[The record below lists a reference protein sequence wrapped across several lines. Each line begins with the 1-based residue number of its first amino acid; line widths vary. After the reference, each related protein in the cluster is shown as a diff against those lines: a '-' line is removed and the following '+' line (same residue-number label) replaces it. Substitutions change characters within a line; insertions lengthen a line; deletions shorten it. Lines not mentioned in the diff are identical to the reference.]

1 MKKLCV
7 FLIFLAS
14 YGGLFAQYQ
23 ATVTYSTRDGLLAS
37 ELISVFV
44 DSKGYIWTTSLAGLS
59 RFDGQSFRNFTIED
73 GLFRNSVYNLREDA
87 YGRIWCNHEQN
98 EFDQTAFSVIEG
110 DRIRVIPFS
119 EKYGGSAVVEY
130 NRFAREIWAIS
141 IPNQTIWVYD
151 SAADTFQLKYRY
163 GDVSIYAQFTQD
175 PFRDR
180 LLVLNYIQPES
191 KSRIELKT
199 MENGVWKDLGTAPIP
214 YSKLLFAL
222 GLPNGGVLAVTLE
235 GHWIQYHQETGWT
248 IFLPGKKPPESLNFF
263 DQPGIIQVRRTD
275 RPSVWEL
282 IDINPQYP
290 QGVSFLFYSNHPIPP
305 GLEIAKRAP
314 DGTYWI
320 ASRNGLIH
328 LFPAFMDCL
337 IREDTWFLSDLHAI
351 AEARD
356 GRVWFGSYNNGF
368 SVFDGEKVRHA
379 RDFLAPYQKIM
390 PGSLL
395 DEKGNMM
402 FWLEWNE
409 ARTFHGLLTLDGEK
423 KVELSMPDTV
433 GFFFTRAYDGQL
445 GYGLAHHGLAISA
458 PTPAC
463 PGCKKFLGSE
473 KGMKLINVLT
483 AVKDRF
489 GRWWMGRPSAGL
501 ACYDPVQDTVYS
513 FLRVDQKLDYGVMS
527 SEMDSRGNL
536 WFGTTHGLYFYPSTE
551 HIDFASFRPRE
562 AFIPIGLEEI
572 GPSQVNM
579 LKILDEET
587 LLAGNQQGIALIDL
601 KSFYETGQ
609 ARVYFFQENDG
620 YSGPGTEQNCVWVD
634 RKGQVWIGSD
644 AGAHRFN
651 PKYFIRSDRPP
662 AFEVDSLTF
671 GNRAYLM
678 PSVAGK
684 RIRIKQSRYGANLAV
699 YLTPQ
704 HDPVRPAH
712 LFFSY
717 KLSSDSTFSAPSQNR
732 LIEFPNLAPGAYT
745 LQVRAHKDGLVSEIR
760 EIRFRIPK
768 SFWETP
774 WPWLISAI
782 LLAAGYWFLQ
792 VNRNRQKMEKNK
804 LQVQAIVNQL
814 NPHFINNALQ
824 WVQIRVYKDQEAV
837 SVISKLGENIRLVFK
852 NSREKKAFHSLKEE
866 MLLVENY
873 LFIQKKR
880 FGNQLEYQLPDAS
893 QLDRFGEVQ
902 VPLMQVQIHCENA
915 VEHGI
920 RNKEDMGMVRIGFEG
935 DADYLH
941 ITVEDD
947 GIGRRRAGEIGSKGT
962 QQGTKMLENLRDIFN
977 KRNLLPITYEYED
990 DIFLDSKGEGHG
1002 TRVHIRIPK
1011 SYRYEFD

>member
-1 MKKLCV
+1 MKKLCA

-14 YGGLFAQYQ
+14 YGGLLAQYH
-23 ATVTYSTRDGLLAS
+23 ATVTYSTRDGMLSS
-37 ELISVFV
+37 ELSSVFV
-44 DSKGYIWTTSLAGLS
+44 DSKGYVWTSSASGLS
-59 RFDGQSFRNFTIED
+59 RFDGQSFRNFTVED
-73 GLFRNSVYNLREDA
+73 GLALNNVYSIREDA
-87 YGRIWCNHEQN
+87 QGRIWCNHGESSYN
-98 EFDQTAFSVIEG
+98 SFFSVIEG
-110 DRIRVIPFS
+110 ERARPIPFT
-119 EKYGGSAVVEY
+119 ERYGFEATLEY
-130 NRFAREIWAIS
+130 NPYDKELWAVS
-141 IPNQTIWVYD
+141 RGAQGIWVYD
-151 SAADTFQLKYRY
+151 PARDTFQLKYQNEE
-163 GDVSIYAQFTQD
+163 GTIYFFYSAD
-175 PFRDR
+175 PFRNR
-180 LLVLNYIQPES
+180 LLTIRNNPPS
-191 KSRIELKT
+191 SRALVDLKKL
-199 MENGVWKDLGTAPIP
+199 ENGKWEYIVDAPI
-214 YSKLLFAL
+214 YNINLLYAF
-222 GLPNGGVLAVTLE
+222 GLPAGGILAVTLKGE
-235 GHWIQYHQETGWT
+235 WIQYHAESGWT
-248 IFLPGKKPPESLNFF
+248 PFIPENKQPDSFDFF
-263 DQPGIIQVRRTD
+263 DQPGIVQVKPTG

-282 IDINPQYP
+282 IDISARYP
-290 QGVSFLFYSNHPIPP
+290 LGLKFLFFSNHPITA
-305 GLEIAKRAP
+305 GLETAKRAP

-328 LFPAFMDCL
+328 LFPAFVDCP
-337 IREDTWFLSDLHAI
+337 IRENTWFLSDLHAI

-356 GRVWFGSYNNGF
+356 GRVWFGSYTYGF
-368 SVFDGEKVRHA
+368 SLFDGKEVRQGP
-379 RDFLAPYQKIM
+379 DFTAPYQKVL
-390 PGSLL
+390 PGTLL
-395 DEKGNMM
+395 DEKGDMM
-402 FWLEWNE
+402 FWLEGDSSRSVN
-409 ARTFHGLLTLDGEK
+409 GLLRLDGESK
-423 KVELSMPDTV
+423 ADWIIRDTL
-433 GFFFTRAYDGQL
+433 GFFLTRAYDGQI
-445 GYGLAHHGLAISA
+445 GYGLAGHGLAIST
-458 PTPAC
+458 PTPDC
-463 PGCKKFLGSE
+463 PGCKKILGPE
-473 KGMKLINVLT
+473 KGMKLLNVIT

-501 ACYDPVQDTVYS
+501 ACYDPVLDTVFSY
-513 FLRVDQKLDYGVMS
+513 LRTDQKLDYGVMS
-527 SEMDSRGNL
+527 SQMDSRGNL
-536 WFGTTHGLYFYPSTE
+536 WFGTTHGLCFYPTTKD
-551 HIDFASFRPRE
+551 IDYASFRPRE
-562 AFIPIGLEEI
+562 AFIPIGLEEM

-609 ARVYFFQENDG
+609 ARVYFFQEKDG

-699 YLTPQ
+699 FLTPQ

-717 KLSSDSTFSAPSQNR
+717 KLSSDSTFSTPSKNR

-760 EIRFRIPK
+760 EVRFRIPR

-893 QLDRFGEVQ
+893 KLERFGQVQ

-920 RNKEDMGMVRIGFEG
+920 RNKEDMGMVRIGLEG

-977 KRNLLPITYEYED
+977 KRNILPITYEYED